1 MASANYAGPERGMRV
16 AVLTGG
22 GDVPGLNP
30 CIKAIVTTAE
40 AFGWETVGF
49 RRGWAG
55 PLYVDP
61 DNEDSLREHVV
72 ALDGTTVRG
81 IDRTGGT
88 ILHTSRTNP
97 GRVTA
102 ENVPDRL
109 RADCTAEPGGKID
122 CTTHVIGV
130 LDRMGIDA
138 LVAIGGDDT
147 LSYAARLH
155 QEGVKVMAC
164 PKTMDN
170 DVFGTDYCIGFGT
183 AVGRSVDFID
193 ALRTPTGS
201 HERIAV
207 VELFGRNSGETAL
220 LSGYLG
226 GADRVLISE
235 VPFDIDR
242 LAELIMADKA
252 ANPSNYA
259 VVVVS
264 EGARM
269 VDGEVIETG
278 EADAY
283 GHRRLGGIGE
293 VLGEALR
300 KRTGEGIV
308 NQSLAYLMRAGPAV
322 ALDRMVA
329 SAFGTMAVQ
338 LLEANETGL
347 MMTLRDGRY
356 QTAPVDVCIHGEK
369 RVDVAEL
376 YDTDTYRPIIRS
388 VKGKPMYLY

>member
-1 MASANYAGPERGMRV
+1 M
-16 AVLTGG
+16 LTGG

-40 AFGWETVGF
+40 ALGWETVGF

-55 PLYVDP
+55 PLHVDP
-61 DNEDSLREHVV
+61 GNEDSIRDHVMV
-72 ALDGTTVRG
+72 LDSTAVRG

-97 GRVTA
+97 GKVAA
-102 ENVPDRL
+102 EDLPDL
-109 RADCTAEPGGKID
+109 LLAKHEPQTGTRID
-122 CTTHVIGV
+122 CTDHVMAV
-130 LDRMGIDA
+130 LERLEIDA
-138 LVAIGGDDT
+138 LIAIGGDDT

-155 QEGVKVMAC
+155 REGMKVMAC

-170 DVFGTDYCIGFGT
+170 DVFGTDYCMGFGT
-183 AVGRSVDFID
+183 AVARSVEFID

-220 LSGYLG
+220 ISGYLA

-235 VPFDIDR
+235 VPFDVDK
-242 LAELIMADKA
+242 LADLVMADKS

-259 VVVVS
+259 IVVVS
-264 EGARM
+264 EGASM
-269 VDGEVIETG
+269 IGGEAIESG
-278 EADAY
+278 EADPY

-293 VLGEALR
+293 ILGQALR
-300 KRTGEGIV
+300 QRTGQGIV
-308 NQSLAYLMRAGPAV
+308 NQSLAYLMRSGPAV

-338 LLEANETGL
+338 SLEAGETGL
-347 MMTLRDGRY
+347 MMALRDGRY
-356 QTAPVDVCIHGEK
+356 QTVPVDTCVQGEK
-369 RVDVAEL
+369 RVDVEEL
-376 YDTDTYRPIIRS
+376 YDTDAYRPIIRS
-388 VKGKPMYLY
+388 VRGKPMYLY

>member
-1 MASANYAGPERGMRV
+1 M
-16 AVLTGG
+16 LTGG

-30 CIKAIVTTAE
+30 CIKAIVTRAE
-40 AFGWETVGF
+40 ELGWETVGF

-55 PLYVDP
+55 PLLVDP
-61 DNEDSLREHVV
+61 EDESSVRDHVMV
-72 ALDGTTVRG
+72 LDSTTVRG

-97 GRVTA
+97 GKVATKDL
-102 ENVPDRL
+102 PDFL
-109 RADCTAEPGGKID
+109 RAKYKSQTNKRID
-122 CTTHVIGV
+122 CTDHVIDV
-130 LDRMGIDA
+130 LEKLQVDA
-138 LVAIGGDDT
+138 LIAIGGDDT

-155 QEGVKVMAC
+155 REGMKVMAC

-183 AVGRSVDFID
+183 AVGRSVEFID

-220 LSGYLG
+220 ISGYLA

-235 VPFDIDR
+235 VPFDVDK
-242 LAELIMADKA
+242 LADLIIADKS

-259 VVVVS
+259 IIVVS

-269 VDGEVIETG
+269 VGGDTIESGEP
-278 EADAY
+278 DAY

-293 VLGEALR
+293 VLGKALEQ
-300 KRTGEGIV
+300 RTEQGIV

-338 LLEANETGL
+338 SLEAGETGL
-347 MMTLRDGRY
+347 MMALRDGNY
-356 QTAPVDVCIHGEK
+356 ETVPVDTCIQGQK
-369 RVDVAEL
+369 RVDVEEL
-376 YDTDTYRPIIRS
+376 YDSDAYRPIIRN
-388 VKGKPMYLY
+388 VRGKPMYLY

>member
-1 MASANYAGPERGMRV
+1 MRI

-30 CIKAIVTTAE
+30 CIKAIVNGAE
-40 AFGWETVGF
+40 ALGWEAIGF
-49 RRGWAG
+49 RRGWSG
-55 PLYVDP
+55 PLRVDP
-61 DNEDSLREHVV
+61 RDQGSLSQHVMT
-72 ALDGTTVRG
+72 LDGAAVRG
-81 IDRTGGT
+81 IERSGGT

-97 GRVTA
+97 GRVA
-102 ENVPDRL
+102 LEALPDHL
-109 RADCTAEPGGKID
+109 RATYGSQGGERVDCTD
-122 CTTHVIGV
+122 HVLGV
-130 LDRMGIDA
+130 LERLKIDA

-155 QEGVKVMAC
+155 REGVKVMAC

-193 ALRTPTGS
+193 ALRTPAGS

-220 LSGYLG
+220 VSGYLA

-235 VPFDIDR
+235 VPFDVDR
-242 LAELIMADKA
+242 LAALIAADKA

-269 VDGEVIETG
+269 IGGEVVESG
-278 EADAY
+278 EPDDY

-293 VLGEALR
+293 VLGQAL
-300 KRTGEGIV
+300 KQRTGQGIV
-308 NQSLAYLMRAGPAV
+308 NQTLAYLMRAGPPV
-322 ALDRMVA
+322 ALDRLVA
-329 SAFGTMAVQ
+329 AAFGTMAVQ
-338 LLEANETGL
+338 CLEAGESGL
-347 MMTLRDGRY
+347 MMALRDGNY
-356 QTAPVDVCIHGEK
+356 ETVPIDTCVQGEK

-376 YDTDTYRPIIRS
+376 YDTETYRPIIRN
-388 VKGKPMYLY
+388 VRGKPMYLY

>member
-1 MASANYAGPERGMRV
+1 M
-16 AVLTGG
+16 LTGG

-30 CIKAIVTTAE
+30 CIKAIVTRAE
-40 AFGWETVGF
+40 ALGWESVGF

-55 PLYVDP
+55 PLRVDP
-61 DNEDSLREHVV
+61 EDEGSVREHVM
-72 ALDGTTVRG
+72 ALDSTTVRD

-97 GRVTA
+97 GKVA
-102 ENVPDRL
+102 LKDLPDFL
-109 RADCTAEPGGKID
+109 RAKHGSQTGERID
-122 CTTHVIGV
+122 CTDHVVSV
-130 LDRMGIDA
+130 LVKLQIDA

-155 QEGVKVMAC
+155 REGVKVMAC

-183 AVGRSVDFID
+183 AVGRSVEFID

-220 LSGYLG
+220 ISGYLA

-235 VPFDIDR
+235 VPFDVDK

-259 VVVVS
+259 IVVVS

-269 VDGEVIETG
+269 IGSEIIEAGEP
-278 EADAY
+278 DPY

-293 VLGEALR
+293 VLGQAL
-300 KRTGEGIV
+300 KQRTGQGIV
-308 NQSLAYLMRAGPAV
+308 NQTLAYLMRSGPPV

-338 LLEANETGL
+338 SLDAGETGL
-347 MMTLRDGRY
+347 MMALRDGNY
-356 QTAPVDVCIHGEK
+356 GTVPVDTCVQGEK

-376 YDTDTYRPIIRS
+376 YDPDTYRPLIRR
-388 VKGKPMYLY
+388 VHGKPMYLY